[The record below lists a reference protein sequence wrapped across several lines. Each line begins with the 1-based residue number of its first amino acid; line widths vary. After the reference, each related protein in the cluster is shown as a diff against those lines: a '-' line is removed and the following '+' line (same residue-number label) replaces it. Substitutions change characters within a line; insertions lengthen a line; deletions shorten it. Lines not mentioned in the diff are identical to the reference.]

1 MRELSL
7 AGLWEPSAD
16 ALTRTVAVHL
26 PGEFTGLM
34 ARTTVHVPKNWQGQ
48 TVVIH
53 ALGGQRGPALLYV
66 ITNGQMCRRH
76 HHVYGPRLDLNITPY
91 LKFDAPNEIEVVAN
105 GVGTVTV
112 RELSLRAYRP
122 ARNSRF
128 AAQEPTAA
136 E

>member
-1 MRELSL
+1 
-7 AGLWEPSAD
+7 
-16 ALTRTVAVHL
+16 LTRTVAVHL

-112 RELSLRAYRP
+112 RELSLRAY
-122 ARNSRF
+122 
-128 AAQEPTAA
+128 
-136 E
+136 